1 MENRRVYARG
11 LKYGV
16 FFGSIILALI
26 LSLSSLWLSRVF
38 FSQNTLSDI
47 TTTALAEQSSRDSI
61 GRAVSDR
68 VFEDRPVL
76 KRVAGPK
83 LSSLTS
89 SILGTDIASSVV
101 DDFVEQVRVALT
113 TSQDET
119 IAINLSGIKSTIGQV
134 QSVVGTSEDERQI
147 DIDAIPDEFII
158 VESDQL
164 PNIYQLGV
172 TVLWLGPVCL
182 IYALGALAFWAY
194 RGRRAALWL
203 RIKYAGVVVIIAS
216 VIGMLVGPLIEPV
229 VVSIARVAPA
239 QTLLGNLYNGL
250 VAPFQSYA
258 TVLFA
263 LGVLVIAAGYLLPLL
278 QKAPALPVKTKKPRT
293 KKKK

>member
-1 MENRRVYARG
+1 MEKRRVYARG

-26 LSLSSLWLSRVF
+26 LSLSSLWLARVF
-38 FSQNTLSDI
+38 FSPNTLSDI

-61 GRAVSDR
+61 GRSVSDR

-83 LSSLTS
+83 LASLTS

-101 DDFVEQVRVALT
+101 DDFVEQVRIALT

-134 QSVVGTSEDERQI
+134 QSVVGADEAERQI
-147 DIDAIPDEFII
+147 DINAIPDEFII

-172 TVLWLGPVCL
+172 TVLWLGPASLV
-182 IYALGALAFWAY
+182 YALGALAFWIY
-194 RGRRAALWL
+194 RGRRAGLWL
-203 RIKYAGVVVIIAS
+203 RVTYSGAVIVVAS
-216 VIGMLVGPLIEPV
+216 IIGMLVGPLVEPV
-229 VVSIARVAPA
+229 VVSIAQAAPA
-239 QTLLGNLYNGL
+239 QTLLGNLYSGL

-258 TVLFA
+258 TILFA

-278 QKAPALPVKTKKPRT
+278 QKAPAPKTKN
-293 KKKK
+293 KKSLKK